1 MHIVVVDP
9 NAGVAEGLKR
19 SIAEFGLDW
28 SVESIADLAA
38 ADAAADADVLVSGLA
53 DDADQERGL
62 AALRARHPDAVRVL
76 LLGPGQEA
84 GAMDVLEG
92 AHRVLQKPL
101 APEELIDAVEG
112 IGELRELLDSPLLK
126 KSVGRVDSLPA
137 APRMYFQLARL
148 MRDPDVG
155 LGQVADQLS
164 QDPALVARVL
174 KLCNSAYF
182 SAGREITD
190 PRSAVTRLGMRTV
203 QQLVLATEAFGRAAG
218 VSAGEREAM
227 QDRALRTSRLAGRLL
242 AGPSA
247 ELAATAGLL
256 AEVGRLLPPPEEDVP
271 APEYTEAGAY
281 LLGLWGLPMPIVEAV
296 AFHRQ
301 PRRRR
306 ASGFWVTGA
315 LHVATALVTGE
326 PVDEGYLQAVGM
338 RERLPQWQA
347 FMQQDAERAAA

>member
-9 NAGVAEGLKR
+9 DPGLVDSLGR

-28 SVESIADLAA
+28 SVQAVAGPA
-38 ADAAADADVLVSGLA
+38 ADAAADEVDVLVSGLSH
-53 DDADQERGL
+53 DPDRRRDL

-76 LLGPGQEA
+76 LLEPGQEA
-84 GAMDVLEG
+84 GAMGVLEG
-92 AHRVLQKPL
+92 AHRVLHKPL

-112 IGELRELLDSPLLK
+112 IGELRELLDSALLK
-126 KSVGRVDSLPA
+126 DYVGRVDSLPA

-148 MRDPDVG
+148 MRDPEVG

-203 QQLVLATEAFGRAAG
+203 QHLVLATEAFGRAAG
-218 VSAGEREAM
+218 LPAGEREAL
-227 QDRALRTSRLAGRLL
+227 QDRALRISRLAGRLL

-256 AEVGRLLPPPEEDVP
+256 AEVGRLLPPPEAGAP

-301 PRRRR
+301 PRSRR

-315 LHVATALVTGE
+315 LHVATALVTDE
-326 PVDEGYLQAVGM
+326 PVDEAYLQAVGM
-338 RERLPQWQA
+338 RERLPQWRA
-347 FMQQDAERAAA
+347 LMEQDAARAAA